1 MIEATPGTPWLSQ
14 IGNEIFAQVAEFT
27 IAPRFA
33 YDDLGAPPLVPPD
46 ATLIFEVELVDFE
59 NKSDVLGDGRG
70 ILRLRTVLDSEN
82 HKKSRNTV
90 SIRCLHYTDRLRYIS
105 SGAIKTITERGG
117 KTKPR
122 KGQDVVS
129 WRSSFAQRSFELSE
143 LSNWLVTWQFPLRL
157 SLWRSL
163 QERVRSYK
171 STRNSN
177 IQPPDKNTERQG
189 WDWWCWTWELY
200 GPSWGWNAWLWS
212 NLANHYGSPL
222 EYEWR
227 RTMPCSL
234 SFYNHFMFGYFVGG
248 LWWAVEIM

>member
-1 MIEATPGTPWLSQ
+1 MKLGPQQCANIRQNVVKLTVSYNMIEATPGTPWLSQ

-90 SIRCLHYTDRLRYIS
+90 RIRCFHYTDRLRYIS
-105 SGAIKTITERGG
+105 SGVIKTITERGG

-157 SLWRSL
+157 SL
-163 QERVRSYK
+163 
-171 STRNSN
+171 
-177 IQPPDKNTERQG
+177 
-189 WDWWCWTWELY
+189 
-200 GPSWGWNAWLWS
+200 
-212 NLANHYGSPL
+212 
-222 EYEWR
+222 
-227 RTMPCSL
+227 
-234 SFYNHFMFGYFVGG
+234 
-248 LWWAVEIM
+248 